1 MLTARWFAG
10 LLLALMATV
19 SAAQALTPAENRIA
33 RYAAVPLPH
42 CASPEVTG
50 YVADWFGSREAIY
63 WNSALRINRFDRIRE
78 TGLRPWGANYV
89 PRRFCTAR
97 VQTSDGRLRRAN
109 YFVRESIGIFGNTWE
124 VIWCVT
130 GTDRHRTY
138 APGCEQATAW

>member
-1 MLTARWFAG
+1 MKARSWLAGTMLAVVLSVPAA
-10 LLLALMATV
+10 LAI
-19 SAAQALTPAENRIA
+19 TPAENRYA

-42 CASPEVTG
+42 CASPEVVG
-50 YVADWFGSREAIY
+50 YVAGWFESREQTY
-63 WNSALRINRFDRIRE
+63 WKTGLTIRGFDRVHE
-78 TGLRPWGANYV
+78 TGVRPWGANYV

-97 VQTSDGRLRRAN
+97 VHMSDGKLRRAN
-109 YFVRESIGIFGNTWE
+109 YFVRESIGVFGNTWE

>member
-1 MLTARWFAG
+1 MRLVQWLSGLGLAMLVG
-10 LLLALMATV
+10 MQ
-19 SAAQALTPAENRIA
+19 AAHAITPAENRHA

-42 CASPEVTG
+42 CASSEVLSF
-50 YVADWFGSREAIY
+50 VAGWFESREATY
-63 WNSALRINRFDRIRE
+63 WNSHLRISGIDRIKE

-97 VQTSDGRLRRAN
+97 VHTSDGKLRHAN
-109 YFVRESIGIFGNTWE
+109 YFVRESIGMFGNTWE